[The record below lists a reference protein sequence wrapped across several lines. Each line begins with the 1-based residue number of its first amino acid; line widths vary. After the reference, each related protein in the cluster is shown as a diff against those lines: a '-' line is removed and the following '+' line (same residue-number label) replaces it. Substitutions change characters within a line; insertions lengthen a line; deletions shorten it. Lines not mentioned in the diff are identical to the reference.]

1 MSRWDAIIVG
11 GGPGGS
17 TAAWHLARAGR
28 KVLVLEAKKFPRVKL
43 CAGWVTRACMK
54 DLELRP
60 ADYPHTI
67 QPIEAIVV
75 GYGQKL
81 RETRWPEPA
90 SYGIVRKEFDTFL
103 LRRAEA
109 SGAEVREGVRVRAVK
124 IEPDAVRVDTGDEWI
139 EGEVVIGAGGFT
151 CPVARALGNL
161 SEEESVVLT
170 QESETEVGADLLK
183 KIAPNYGVPELFA
196 EPDFNGYA
204 WYFTKGAFLNIG
216 VGCIGKR
223 PSVHE
228 RRNALLDRLEK
239 SGRLPADLDLT
250 PFKGHAYAIRRG
262 SVRKVAGERFV
273 LIGDAAGLAKDFSG
287 EGIGPA
293 VRSARMAAEV
303 ILEWIAGRA
312 GLSQYA
318 NEITEIF
325 GTDEVGLTDK
335 IVDRLPDQVIRAVAK
350 LLCGNAWLRRRVVLK
365 GAFGIG

>member
-1 MSRWDAIIVG
+1 MKRWEVIVVG

-17 TAAWHLARAGR
+17 TAAWQLARAGR

-43 CAGWVTRACMK
+43 CAGWVTKACMA

-67 QPIEAIVV
+67 QAFESIYV
-75 GYGQKL
+75 GYDDRL
-81 RETRWPEPA
+81 RETRWREPA
-90 SYGIVRKEFDTFL
+90 SFGIIRKEFDTFL

-109 SGAEVREGVRVRAVK
+109 AGAEVREGARARAV
-124 IEPDAVRVDTGDEWI
+124 EVGADSVRIDIGGEWV
-139 EGEVVIGAGGFT
+139 EGSLVIGAGGFS
-151 CPVARALGNL
+151 CPVARVLGDL
-161 SEEESVVLT
+161 SDEESVVLT
-170 QESETEVGADLLK
+170 QESETEVGLDLLK

-216 VGCIGKR
+216 VGCLGKR

-228 RRNALLDRLEK
+228 RRDALMDRLK
-239 SGRLPADLDLT
+239 RSGRLPSGLELT

-262 SVRKVAGERFV
+262 KVRKVAGERFV

-293 VRSARMAAEV
+293 VRSARMASEV
-303 ILEWIAGRA
+303 ILGWFAGRA
-312 GLSQYA
+312 ELSQYA
-318 NEITEIF
+318 KQITEIF
-325 GTDEVGLTDK
+325 GADEEGLTDK
-335 IVDRLPDQVIRAVAK
+335 IVDRLPDRVIHAVAR
-350 LLCGNAWLRRRVVLK
+350 LLCGNAWLRRRVVLE

>member
-1 MSRWDAIIVG
+1 MSGWDVVIVG

-17 TAAWHLARAGR
+17 TAAWQLARAGR
-28 KVLVLEAKKFPRVKL
+28 KVLVLEAKIFPRVKL

-54 DLELRP
+54 DLELSVSG
-60 ADYPHTI
+60 YPHTI
-67 QPIEAIVV
+67 QPIESICV
-75 GYGQKL
+75 GYGEKL
-81 RETRWPEPA
+81 RETRWREPA

-124 IEPDAVRVDTGDEWI
+124 IGPDAARIDIGGEWV
-139 EGEVVIGAGGFT
+139 EGGVVIGAGGFT
-151 CPVARALGNL
+151 CPVARALGDL
-161 SEEESVVLT
+161 PEEESVVLT

-196 EPDFNGYA
+196 EPDFKGYA
-204 WYFTKGAFLNIG
+204 WYFTKGDFLNIG
-216 VGCIGKR
+216 VGCLGKR

-228 RRNALLDRLEK
+228 RRNALLSRLEK
-239 SGRLPADLDLT
+239 SGRLPDRLDLT

-262 SVRKVAGERFV
+262 KVRKVAGERFV
-273 LIGDAAGLAKDFSG
+273 LIGDAAGLARDFSG

-303 ILEWIAGRA
+303 ILGWFAGRA
-312 GLSQYA
+312 GLGQYA
-318 NEITEIF
+318 KEVAEIF
-325 GTDEVGLTDK
+325 GTDEVGLADR
-335 IVDRLPDQVIRAVAK
+335 IVARLPDEVIHAVAK